1 MQCDVMLVIGT
12 SATVQPA
19 ATIPIISRHSG
30 ARVIEIN
37 TEPTPLTHSVSDYLI
52 AGQAGEVMQSIV
64 TEVERKKRLG

>member
-1 MQCDVMLVIGT
+1 MHCDVMLVIGT

-19 ATIPIISRHSG
+19 ATIPFISKQSG

-52 AGQAGEVMQSIV
+52 AGRAGEVLYRIV